1 MYEKDRTWAE
11 IRLEAVRNNLCALR
25 GRLTPGTHF
34 LGVVKA
40 DAYGHGAVPV
50 ARTLEEAACDYLA
63 VATLC
68 EARELRDAGISLP
81 ILILGWTSPEHSEDI
96 VRSRITQAVSDPG
109 QARALSLAAVKLGVP
124 AKIHLK
130 IDTGMGR
137 TGFLAR
143 GGRDPL
149 PELLPL
155 LTLPGL
161 ETEGIFTHFAVS
173 ETDPEYTNAQA
184 ERFLSVVAAAERVL
198 GHRIPLRHCA
208 NSGTVLQY
216 RHLDLDMVRPG
227 IALYGVSPDASLPAP
242 DLIPVMTLK
251 SRICQ
256 IRPLSPG
263 ESVSYG
269 RRYLADVP
277 RRMAVL
283 PIGYADGLFR
293 SLSGKASF
301 LLRGT
306 RVPQIGTICMDMC
319 MLDVTE
325 VPDAAVGDEVTVFGT
340 DPSVSELAGL
350 AGTIPYELLCAV
362 SPRVPRVYL

>member
-11 IRLEAVRNNLCALR
+11 IRPDAIESNLCALR
-25 GRLTPGTHF
+25 KRLTPGTRF

-50 ARTLEEAACDYLA
+50 ARALEAAACDYLA
-63 VATLC
+63 VATLG
-68 EARELRDAGISLP
+68 EARELRDAGIGLP
-81 ILILGWTSPEHSEDI
+81 ILILGWTSPEHAADTI
-96 VRSRITQAVSDPG
+96 LGHITQAVSDPG
-109 QARALSLAAVKLGVP
+109 QAYALSREAVRLGVP

-130 IDTGMGR
+130 LDTGRGR
-137 TGFLAR
+137 TGFLVR

-149 PELLPL
+149 PGLQPILH
-155 LTLPGL
+155 LPGL
-161 ETEGIFTHFAVS
+161 EIEGVFTHFAVS
-173 ETDPEYTNAQA
+173 ETDPAFTRAQA
-184 ERFLSVVAAAERVL
+184 DRFFAAVADVERAL

-208 NSGTVLQY
+208 NSGAVLQY
-216 RHLDLDMVRPG
+216 RDLDLDMVRPG
-227 IALYGVSPDASLPAP
+227 IALYGVSPDAALPAP
-242 DLIPVMTLK
+242 ELTPVMTLK

-269 RRYLADVP
+269 RRYVARSP

-283 PIGYADGLFR
+283 PIGYADGLRR

-301 LLRGT
+301 LLRGV
-306 RVPQIGTICMDMC
+306 RIPQIGTICMDMC
-319 MLDVTE
+319 MADVTD
-325 VPDAAVGDEVTVFGT
+325 VPDAAVGDEVTIFGA
-340 DPSVSELAGL
+340 DPTVTELAEL